1 MQERFKQIVNQE
13 GRLPTRLFIQMDNC
27 GRENKNQY
35 VLAFLF
41 LLVELEVFDEV
52 CGTICMCGCSTCKEH
67 VTNYTI
73 PSQV

>member
-1 MQERFKQIVNQE
+1 MQERFKQIVKQE
-13 GRLPTRLFIQMDNC
+13 ARLPTCLFIQMDNC

-52 CGTICMCGCSTCKEH
+52 WYGMVCSAICM
-67 VTNYTI
+67 
-73 PSQV
+73 